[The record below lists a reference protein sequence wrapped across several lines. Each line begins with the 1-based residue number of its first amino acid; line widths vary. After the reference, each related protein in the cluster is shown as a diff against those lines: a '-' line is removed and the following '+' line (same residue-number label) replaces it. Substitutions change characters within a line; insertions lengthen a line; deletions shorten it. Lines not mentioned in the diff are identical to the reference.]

1 MADAITI
8 QVVRNR
14 ISSLMQEM
22 HYHFYRSGYSTIIR
36 ELRDFSCVILDRHG
50 GLIVAPPMFFHAP
63 VYWHLVAKI
72 LSIHGSD
79 IAEGDMFVCNHPYDG
94 GLPHVSDMAFVSP
107 IIFEGTLVGF
117 SGSIAHKADVG
128 GANPGSTS
136 ANATEIFQE
145 GLLLP
150 PVKMYTRGV
159 YNDDLERLILANSRQ
174 PELVRGD
181 MHAQM
186 AATQMGAERIKVT
199 CEQFGATAVMESFA
213 ALLAGAAAELRAR
226 SQRATG
232 RRSIRRRLH
241 GYRRRRARPAGSFRR
256 HHPGRER
263 RHHFRFQQFR
273 PAGQGTDQSAAVD
286 GRGLCVLLADRGA
299 RSQAAFQRRH
309 ARRGEIRLRT
319 QHRDQC
325 QRAGAGQFLSGGE
338 PEADRRDPRGVR
350 FVPAAARHRPL
361 RVEWRVADSWKGGGR
376 PGQPSLQ
383 YEILGS
389 AYGGGNGN
397 DGASA
402 VAVHTS
408 NLHITPIEILETEF
422 PCRIV
427 EFGMVQ
433 DSCGA
438 GEFRGGLSFRRIY
451 ELLQDATVSR
461 RYDKAKFPPRGVAGG
476 KPGSGSRF
484 IIHLGGKDERETPAS
499 GKYEL
504 RAGERFLLQSAGGGG
519 YGDPENAI
527 PRRLSAISRKVMC
540 RPHRPNATMAS
551 KFARKVIVM
560 ADGKER
566 VGIVGAGRMGL
577 AMLRHLV
584 KKGYAVTVCD
594 ISDKQRDAA
603 RALGAAVVTT
613 PADVGKVSDI
623 VILGVGYDDEV
634 EDVVFGKNGLAGSD
648 GAGLDH
654 RCVVDGQARQHEE
667 ARRARRQQRHRG
679 DRRSDLPRP
688 LRGRQRHA
696 AGAGRR
702 QADVV
707 ERARPVYTTFA
718 SDYVHLGEVGNGQV
732 GKAINNMM
740 LWFNACGVMEA
751 GRLAEKTSVD
761 MVKLREALLTSSAAS
776 DSLKEWDR
784 VSFTWAMKDMQIV
797 SDMTDK
803 SGLSLPLTGAIK
815 EVVKEARR
823 AKASNPPNWTGNKPL
838 KYE

>member
-1 MADAITI
+1 MVDAITI

-36 ELRDFSCVILDRHG
+36 ESRDFSCVILDRRG

-72 LSIHGSD
+72 LSLHGND

-107 IIFEGTLVGF
+107 IMVEGTLVGF
-117 SGSIAHKADVG
+117 AGSIAHKADVG

-150 PVKMYTRGV
+150 PVKIYTRGV

-186 AATQMGAERIKVT
+186 AATQMGAERIKTT
-199 CEQFGATAVMESFA
+199 CAQFGATAVMEAFA
-213 ALLAGAAAELRAR
+213 AILAGAAAELRAAL
-226 SQRATG
+226 ATLPDG
-232 RRSIRRRLH
+232 EASAEGFMDTDGVELDRPVRFAVTIRVEKGDITFDFSNSDRQAKGPINLRPSMIEACVFYSLIGALDPKLH
-241 GYRRRRARPAGSFRR
+241 FNDGMRDVVKFVYAPNTVTNASAPAPVSSYQAANQKLTDVILEAFASFRPQR
-256 HHPGRER
+256 
-263 RHHFRFQQFR
+263 
-273 PAGQGTDQSAAVD
+273 GTAHCGSSGA
-286 GRGLCVLLADRGA
+286 LLIA
-299 RSQAAFQRRH
+299 
-309 ARRGEIRLRT
+309 
-319 QHRDQC
+319 
-325 QRAGAGQFLSGGE
+325 
-338 PEADRRDPRGVR
+338 
-350 FVPAAARHRPL
+350 
-361 RVEWRVADSWKGGGR
+361 WKGGGR

-484 IIHLGGKDERETPAS
+484 IIHLGGQDERETPAS

-519 YGDPENAI
+519 YGDPA
-527 PRRLSAISRKVMC
+527 K
-540 RPHRPNATMAS
+540 
-551 KFARKVIVM
+551 
-560 ADGKER
+560 
-566 VGIVGAGRMGL
+566 
-577 AMLRHLV
+577 
-584 KKGYAVTVCD
+584 
-594 ISDKQRDAA
+594 RDAA
-603 RALGAAVVTT
+603 AL
-613 PADVGKVSDI
+613 KRDI
-623 VILGVGYDDEV
+623 AEGYV
-634 EDVVFGKNGLAGSD
+634 
-648 GAGLDH
+648 
-654 RCVVDGQARQHEE
+654 
-667 ARRARRQQRHRG
+667 
-679 DRRSDLPRP
+679 
-688 LRGRQRHA
+688 
-696 AGAGRR
+696 
-702 QADVV
+702 
-707 ERARPVYTTFA
+707 
-718 SDYVHLGEVGNGQV
+718 
-732 GKAINNMM
+732 
-740 LWFNACGVMEA
+740 
-751 GRLAEKTSVD
+751 
-761 MVKLREALLTSSAAS
+761 SAAS
-776 DSLKEWDR
+776 AERDYGK
-784 VSFTWAMKDMQIV
+784 K
-797 SDMTDK
+797 
-803 SGLSLPLTGAIK
+803 G
-815 EVVKEARR
+815 
-823 AKASNPPNWTGNKPL
+823 
-838 KYE
+838 